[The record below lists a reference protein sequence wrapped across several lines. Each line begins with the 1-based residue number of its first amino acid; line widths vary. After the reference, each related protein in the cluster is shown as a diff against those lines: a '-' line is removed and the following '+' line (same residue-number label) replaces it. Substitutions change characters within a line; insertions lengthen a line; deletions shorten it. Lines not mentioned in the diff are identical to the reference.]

1 MSPSTG
7 LPADPSP
14 TGTPALTTASA
25 ASTPS
30 TTDTV
35 AAAVAPPDPPTDVPP
50 TATVP
55 SFPPV
60 RAGGLLGHRLRTGL
74 RRARRTAAAGLGA
87 AAVLLV
93 ALGPP
98 GGGDRPGAGDEGRLA
113 EAGDRAVAV
122 GAAGSVADA
131 SAEAGDGRPP
141 DDALVRAPVRLADP
155 GVVRLL
161 KPGDR
166 VDVLAGPAPE
176 SAGADASAATGAADV
191 LASRARVVA
200 VPDPGVPDKEGDVP
214 SGAAAWDG
222 VAGGPA
228 GGVAPTLAGSGALVV
243 LSVPRS
249 IAAHLVGRAA
259 EGSPLA
265 VTLW

>member
-1 MSPSTG
+1 M
-7 LPADPSP
+7 
-14 TGTPALTTASA
+14 
-25 ASTPS
+25 
-30 TTDTV
+30 
-35 AAAVAPPDPPTDVPP
+35 APPDPPTDVPP

-60 RAGGLLGHRLRTGL
+60 RAGGLLRHRLRTGL

-98 GGGDRPGAGDEGRLA
+98 GGDDRPRAGDGGRPSD
-113 EAGDRAVAV
+113 AGDRAVAV
-122 GAAGSVADA
+122 GAAGSVAGA

-176 SAGADASAATGAADV
+176 SPGADASAATGSADV
-191 LASRARVVA
+191 LATRARVVA
-200 VPDPGVPDKEGDVP
+200 VPDPGVPDSEGSATPSVP
-214 SGAAAWDG
+214 GGALAWDG
-222 VAGGPA
+222 VAEGAA